1 MLGLRV
7 VLRQGGRKSPRRVT
21 IPRKLLIQEGEFRC
35 AESRFVQAC
44 CWRGGAV
51 TGLALAQSDK
61 PAVKVVPLQQNAA
74 GNQELLSGPPGSA
87 GMKSGLV
94 VLAPGKS
101 VGKHSTEDHEEMVIV
116 LEGAGQMVLADGRRL
131 DISPAAA
138 AYSPPGTEH
147 DITNTGS
154 GLLRYIYVVSPAPTS
169 PKPRGGSMPKVTGLG
184 GVFFKAKDPKAMYAW
199 YEQHLGIKRGADG
212 SDVMFRWRD
221 ADDPEKTGLTVWS
234 IFPENTKYFGAGNQ
248 SVMMNY
254 RVVNLSALL
263 EELKAAGVT
272 VDPKVEEAEYGKFGW
287 ITDPEGNRIEL
298 WEPPK
303 K

>member
-1 MLGLRV
+1 M
-7 VLRQGGRKSPRRVT
+7 RRIEIRT
-21 IPRKLLIQEGEFRC
+21 SLLLAGWC
-35 AESRFVQAC
+35 
-44 CWRGGAV
+44 AV

-116 LEGAGQMVLADGRRL
+116 LEGAGQMVLADGRRM

-154 GLLRYIYVVSPAPTS
+154 GLLRYIYVVSPAPAS

-199 YEQHLGIKRGADG
+199 YEQHLGIKSQPGTGA
-212 SDVMFRWRD
+212 MFHWRY
-221 ADDPEKTGLTVWS
+221 ADDPEKTGMTVWS
-234 IFPENTKYFGAGNQ
+234 IFPDNTKYFGTGNQ
-248 SVMMNY
+248 TLMLNY
-254 RVVNLSALL
+254 IVDDLHALL
-263 EELKAAGVT
+263 EALKSEGVA